1 MNARFLAYT
10 KVIFLLNFSWLKGF
24 EKENITIRG
33 SFDHSRLAMETNK
46 EATVAFMGGSI
57 TEMDGYRPM
66 VMDFLKKKYPQTKF
80 TFINAGISSTCSTTG
95 AFRLVRDVISK
106 GPIDLFFLEFAVN
119 DDQDAAHPREA
130 CIRGME

>member
-46 EATVAFMGGSI
+46 AATVAFMGGSI

-95 AFRLVRDVISK
+95 AFRLVRDVMSK
-106 GPIDLFFLEFAVN
+106 
-119 DDQDAAHPREA
+119 
-130 CIRGME
+130 